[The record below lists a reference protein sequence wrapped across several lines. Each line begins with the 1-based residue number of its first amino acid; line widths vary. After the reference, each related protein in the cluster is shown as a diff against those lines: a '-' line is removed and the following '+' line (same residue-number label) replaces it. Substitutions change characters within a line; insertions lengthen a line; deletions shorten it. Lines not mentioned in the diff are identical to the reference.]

1 MFRLV
6 HLTDPHVGPLPRPR
20 LRELLGKR
28 ITGYVNW
35 RRGRKHAHDMALLA
49 NLVADVRTQRPDHI
63 ACTGDVC
70 NIGLASEWPTSR
82 VFLEALGPAEAVSFV
97 PGNHDAYVPGA
108 LEGLLAAI
116 APFVRDDAGGP
127 IRFPYLRRRGAVA
140 LVGLSSAVPTAPLVA
155 SGRLGKTQ
163 MALAEGMLTRLGEE
177 GAFRCVMVHHPPHR
191 AGAPPG
197 RNLTDARAF
206 EAMIARTGAELILH
220 GHNHI
225 GSVAT
230 IPGPKG
236 PVPVVGA
243 PSASALGGAIVH
255 RAEYFIYDIDG
266 EPGAYTVTA
275 ERRGLSADGSLGP
288 LGKLFLTV

>member
-49 NLVADVRTQRPDHI
+49 NLVADIRTQAPDHI

-82 VFLEALGPAEAVSFV
+82 IFLEALGPAEAVSFV

-108 LEGLLAAI
+108 LEGLLAVI

-127 IRFPYLRRRGAVA
+127 VRFPYLRRRGPVA
-140 LVGLSSAVPTAPLVA
+140 LVGLPSAVPTAPLVA
-155 SGRLGKTQ
+155 SGRLGRTQ
-163 MALAEGMLTRLGEE
+163 IALAEGVLARLGEE
-177 GAFRCVMVHHPPHR
+177 GAFRCVMIHHPPHR

-225 GSVAT
+225 GSVAS

-255 RAEYFIYDIDG
+255 RAEYFIYDIG
-266 EPGAYTVTA
+266 GGPGAYTVTA
-275 ERRGLSADGSLGP
+275 ERRGLSADGSLGA
-288 LGKLFLTV
+288 LGRLFLTA